1 MILITGH
8 KGFVGGHLTERLK
21 NYGFVKDNLDG
32 TIDLSVNSIK
42 ENSGWIGFDL
52 VDGDDI
58 RNKYE
63 LAKVFAIHRIDRVIH
78 LAAEAGLRRGE
89 RYPDEYITR
98 NIIGTRNLLELA
110 EENNVK
116 HFIFFSSSS
125 VFGGQTPPFGESSPL
140 KPDCVYGM
148 TKAAGEVLCYISPIP
163 TTIVRPFSVY
173 GENGR
178 GDQVIYKWLNQIK
191 AGEPISFY
199 GTGNSKRGYVY
210 VGDLVDGVIKLIDRK
225 PKDNYETF
233 NLGGQEIITL
243 NALLKVFK
251 SVFKGLKI
259 KKYPLPKADAL
270 ENWSD
275 IDKAQTALSW
285 YPNTDFKKKVKEI
298 IEKEL

>member
-8 KGFVGGHLTERLK
+8 KGFVGGHLTKRLNK
-21 NYGFVKDNLDG
+21 KDW
-32 TIDLSVNSIK
+32 V
-42 ENSGWIGFDL
+42 GFDL
-52 VDGDDI
+52 VDGQDI

-63 LAKVFAIHRIDRVIH
+63 LAKLFAIHRIDTVIH

-98 NIIGTRNLLELA
+98 NIIGTRNLLEVA
-110 EENNVK
+110 EDNNVK

-125 VFGGQTPPFGESSPL
+125 VFGGQTPPFNEQSL
-140 KPDCVYGM
+140 LQPDCVYGM
-148 TKAAGEVLCYISPIP
+148 TKAAGEVLCKISPIP

-199 GTGNSKRGYVY
+199 GNGKSKRGYVY

-225 PKDNYETF
+225 PDNNYEVF

-243 NALLKVFK
+243 KALLKVFK
-251 SVFKGLKI
+251 GVFKGLKI

-270 ENWSD
+270 ENWAD
-275 IDKAQTALSW
+275 IYKAKEVLW
-285 YPNTDFKKKVKEI
+285 WRPDTDFKQKVKEI
-298 IEKEL
+298 LEKEL